1 MKYFCKYK
9 HLLLIALFSSLLLFN
24 SCKSSEKVSKEVKDA
39 EKLELQMDKEADKE
53 YEAAVKQHNK
63 NQSKQSKKIMK
74 DMKMSAAKTNKFQ
87 QRSLWDRLFNNNCSG
102 GK

>member
-9 HLLLIALFSSLLLFN
+9 HLLHIALFSVLMMLN
-24 SCKSSEKVSKEVKDA
+24 SCKSSERISNQEKDA
-39 EKLELQMDKEADKE
+39 EKMELQMQQEADKE
-53 YEAAVKQHNK
+53 YEAAIKQHYK

-74 DMKMSAAKTNKFQ
+74 DMKKSAARANKFE
-87 QRSLWDRLFNNNCSG
+87 QRSFWDRLFNNDCPG

>member
-9 HLLLIALFSSLLLFN
+9 QLLLLATFCLIMLFN

-39 EKLELQMDKEADKE
+39 EKLELQLDKEADKE
-53 YEAAVKQHNK
+53 YNAAVKQHNK
-63 NQSKQSKKIMK
+63 IQSKQSKKIIK
-74 DMKMSAAKTNKFQ
+74 DMKKSANKTNKFE
-87 QRSLWDRLFNNNCSG
+87 QRSLWDRLFNNDCPG